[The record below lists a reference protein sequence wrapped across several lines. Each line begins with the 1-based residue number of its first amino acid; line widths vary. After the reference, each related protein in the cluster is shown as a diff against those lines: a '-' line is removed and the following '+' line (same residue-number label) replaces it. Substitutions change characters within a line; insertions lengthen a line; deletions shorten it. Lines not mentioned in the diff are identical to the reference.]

1 MYKKPALTMIAVAV
15 VVAVAFVYF
24 TTNSSDDPIEDFYF
38 ESSVSETEN
47 LQAQENPLS
56 SDSSY
61 ALTADQEP
69 SDLHGIIES
78 LFHPLFHQ
86 PLSWDDYVYMLERG
100 TPVNQTL
107 TYGSFELEVL
117 GAIAVA
123 EPAIDWEKVFDIYEE
138 TGEWL
143 HYHDYVEISLYGV
156 RMFYFVSLHDTSG
169 ETDLSDV
176 RLGDVEIDFVTTHFN
191 LTFIIFVHYDAR
203 TSKAYLVVGDRIY
216 MPPCT
221 TVLSSSFTIGQVNI
235 GQTFFTKDLG
245 IPIAGLLNNH
255 EASFD
260 EFGIMYFNEL
270 NIYVYGGRYITN
282 IALRDNLLRVQTIE
296 PFERVSERT
305 HYDWLS
311 LTVVDTRVE
320 PISNLTFFQN
330 VDLRA
335 VRLIQTAFLTRFFGK
350 DVLELN
356 ILEYEFYIPDLNVL
370 PYLDFSVFGAY
381 FEKRIPVHFDF
392 PGVEVPIHEM
402 PCCY

>member
-1 MYKKPALTMIAVAV
+1 MYKKSALIMISIAA

-24 TTNSSDDPIEDFYF
+24 TTNSTDDPIEDFCV
-38 ESSVSETEN
+38 EASVPETED
-47 LQAQENPLS
+47 LQAQEIPLL

-61 ALTADQEP
+61 ALTAEQEP
-69 SDLHGIIES
+69 SDLHRIIES

-100 TPVNQTL
+100 TPINQIL

-123 EPAIDWEKVFDIYEE
+123 EPTTDWEKLFDIYEE

-176 RLGDVEIDFVTTHFN
+176 RLGDVEIDFVITHFN
-191 LTFIIFVHYDAR
+191 LTFMIFVHYDAR
-203 TSKAYLVVGDRIY
+203 TSKAYLIVGDRIY

-221 TVLSSSFTIGQVNI
+221 NVLSSSFTIGQVNVE
-235 GQTFFTKDLG
+235 QTYFTKDLG
-245 IPIAGLLNNH
+245 IPVADLLNNH

-260 EFGIMYFNEL
+260 ELGFMYFGEL

-282 IALRDNLLRVQTIE
+282 IALRDNMLRVQTIE
-296 PFERVSERT
+296 PYERVNLRT
-305 HYDWLS
+305 RYDWLG
-311 LTVVDTRVE
+311 LTVVDTRIE
-320 PISNLTFFQN
+320 PISNLTFFEN
-330 VDLRA
+330 VELRA
-335 VRLIQTAFLTRFFGK
+335 VRLMQTAFLTRFFGK
-350 DVLELN
+350 DVLEYN
-356 ILEYEFYIPDLNVL
+356 IQEQEFYIPDLDML
-370 PYLDFSVFGAY
+370 PYLDFSVHGSY
-381 FEKRIPVHFDF
+381 FEERIPVYFIF
-392 PGVEVPIHEM
+392 PGVEVPIYQK
-402 PCCY
+402 PLF